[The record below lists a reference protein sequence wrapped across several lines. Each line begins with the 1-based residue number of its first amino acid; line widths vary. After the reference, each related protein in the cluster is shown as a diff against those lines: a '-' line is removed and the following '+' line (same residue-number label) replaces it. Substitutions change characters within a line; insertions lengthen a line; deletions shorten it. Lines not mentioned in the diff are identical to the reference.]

1 MFHSIHL
8 TYSRLIIFKNRFFI
22 NGKWGAFPVHSAG
35 KRSYRPSKIDCFH
48 TFTAPQ
54 TPTVQRIAV
63 KDTSFTLLSHIRR
76 ETSAKPI
83 GQMLSGFL
91 LILWK
96 QIAGGLQAGFL
107 AGATPL
113 PAWAKGVKDAWRLYL
128 SQQSTGQ
135 QRCMTPWR
143 REGSLGHSLLCGEG
157 KGGSMV
163 SPNLHLRK
171 LNLHLR
177 RLNLHLSEGTLW
189 RCGSVFNIN

>member
-1 MFHSIHL
+1 MFHSIQL
-8 TYSRLIIFKNRFFI
+8 TYNRLIIFKNRFFI

-35 KRSYRPSKIDCFH
+35 KRSYRQSKIGCFH

-76 ETSAKPI
+76 GTSAKPV

-113 PAWAKGVKDAWRLYL
+113 PAWTKVWK
-128 SQQSTGQ
+128 
-135 QRCMTPWR
+135 M
-143 REGSLGHSLLCGEG
+143 REGSIFHSNLLGNSGVWHREG
-157 KGGSMV
+157 VKAAWGIPCCRVKEMGSMV
-163 SPNLHLRK
+163 SPRGCAK
-171 LNLHLR
+171 IDM
-177 RLNLHLSEGTLW
+177 TDYT
-189 RCGSVFNIN
+189 FMK